1 MNSQFYY
8 TANNK
13 YVDLTKMPTKIIPS
27 GHLVIDWRNI
37 KSHKVPFKYNDVE
50 GTFLISFHAKQNKL
64 YKMKLEYND
73 RVLITTHKQ
82 LKGCQLGNL
91 VKDLYSYK
99 YKVDDVVNNSKVVKQ
114 IKMGKNNNRGYK
126 MLCLKTNQFFNMRE
140 DHIAN
145 GVKSPYVTNKKV
157 WEGNSLA
164 VEKPEL
170 LNLLNNK
177 DDGYKVTPYSDKE
190 IECKCPNC
198 GFVRKVITKVLTRGD
213 YFCPKCSKKI
223 SYPEKFMSSLLEL
236 NGLKYEM
243 QKTFDDCKIKRCLP
257 FDFYIKEYNC
267 VIETHGIQHYS
278 KTGKYSYMNIDRSKI
293 YDIYKKNYC
302 KTKGIQYIEIDCR
315 DSNFSYLIEKVK
327 SSPLD
332 DYIKKYDYNKLKD
345 MLNKRERYE
354 NVDEIIKD
362 YQDGNTYNY
371 IAEKYNINIS
381 TLTLLL
387 KRQGVY
393 KKRTESSKIKVVCL
407 NNRRVFNS
415 ITEARDWCNN
425 GSKISQACKNK
436 RKHAGKHPE
445 TGEPLKWM
453 YYDDFINQQEML

>member
-50 GTFLISFHAKQNKL
+50 GTFLISFHDKQNKL
-64 YKMKLEYND
+64 YKMKLEYNG
-73 RVLITTHKQ
+73 RVLITTHNQ
-82 LKGCQLGNL
+82 LKGCHLGNL

-177 DDGYKVTPYSDKE
+177 EDGYKVTPYSDKE

-213 YFCPKCSKKI
+213 YFCPKCSKK
-223 SYPEKFMSSLLEL
+223 
-236 NGLKYEM
+236 
-243 QKTFDDCKIKRCLP
+243 
-257 FDFYIKEYNC
+257 
-267 VIETHGIQHYS
+267 
-278 KTGKYSYMNIDRSKI
+278 
-293 YDIYKKNYC
+293 
-302 KTKGIQYIEIDCR
+302 
-315 DSNFSYLIEKVK
+315 YLIQKN
-327 SSPLD
+327 LC
-332 DYIKKYDYNKLKD
+332 L
-345 MLNKRERYE
+345 
-354 NVDEIIKD
+354 
-362 YQDGNTYNY
+362 
-371 IAEKYNINIS
+371 
-381 TLTLLL
+381 
-387 KRQGVY
+387 VY
-393 KKRTESSKIKVVCL
+393 
-407 NNRRVFNS
+407 
-415 ITEARDWCNN
+415 
-425 GSKISQACKNK
+425 
-436 RKHAGKHPE
+436 
-445 TGEPLKWM
+445 
-453 YYDDFINQQEML
+453 

>member
-1 MNSQFYY
+1 
-8 TANNK
+8 
-13 YVDLTKMPTKIIPS
+13 
-27 GHLVIDWRNI
+27 
-37 KSHKVPFKYNDVE
+37 
-50 GTFLISFHAKQNKL
+50 
-64 YKMKLEYND
+64 
-73 RVLITTHKQ
+73 
-82 LKGCQLGNL
+82 
-91 VKDLYSYK
+91 
-99 YKVDDVVNNSKVVKQ
+99 NNSKVVKQ

-177 DDGYKVTPYSDKE
+177 EDGYKVTPFSDKE

-278 KTGKYSYMNIDRSKI
+278 KTGKYSY
-293 YDIYKKNYC
+293 
-302 KTKGIQYIEIDCR
+302 
-315 DSNFSYLIEKVK
+315 
-327 SSPLD
+327 
-332 DYIKKYDYNKLKD
+332 NKLKD

-415 ITEARDWCNN
+415 IIEAR
-425 GSKISQACKNK
+425 
-436 RKHAGKHPE
+436 
-445 TGEPLKWM
+445 
-453 YYDDFINQQEML
+453 